1 MSSYCYY
8 ILMFLKVTV
17 DLTAWDV
24 AAARCYLL
32 ERIYIYCSLIVL
44 PFPSRNELGVLVG
57 YEVNGDSVDGDD
69 LGCTTTNERFRFH
82 FHFHERLPD
91 QHHLHAA
98 AVFHLTWDIKPSEQ
112 APK

>member
-32 ERIYIYCSLIVL
+32 EQIYIYCSLIVL
-44 PFPSRNELGVLVG
+44 PFPSRNELEVLVG
-57 YEVNGDSVDGDD
+57 YEVSGDSVGDD
-69 LGCTTTNERFRFH
+69 DLDCTFPNERFRFH
-82 FHFHERLPD
+82 ERLPHH
-91 QHHLHAA
+91 HHLH
-98 AVFHLTWDIKPSEQ
+98 VVVIFHLTWDIKPSEQ